1 MLEDQHKDKNVVHAQ
16 RILDEI
22 AGQKIEAGLRS
33 FNVPDEPVKSE
44 RQQHPQYTP
53 PGGRAHAQFPP
64 AVFETDKI
72 DNQRDEDAD
81 VKGNPKPDARRHR
94 AEVFMWGGARQP
106 QIARSS
112 HVHGVSAAR

>member
-1 MLEDQHKDKNVVHAQ
+1 MLFRSDAE
-16 RILDEI
+16 RIFDEVSSK
-22 AGQKIEAGLRS
+22 KIKAGLRS
-33 FNVPDEPVKSE
+33 FNVPDEPIKSE
-44 RQQHPQYTP
+44 RYQHPQYTP
-53 PGGRAHAQFPP
+53 LAGRTHAQFPP

-94 AEVFMWGGARQP
+94 AEVFMWRGAPQW

-112 HVHGVSAAR
+112 HGYGVSAMR